1 MALALGAAVLA
12 AAGCAAGSV
21 LQALGV
27 RAGSGAAAPARSPR
41 YLAGLGC
48 DGVAWL
54 LSLVALRRLP
64 TFAVQSLLAGSLA
77 LTVLLARLALGARL
91 RRRDTAAVLLLVAAL
106 GVVGGSG
113 TGQAGPAVPAVPAVP
128 AAVEVALCAA
138 AALVLAAALVPHR
151 ASSAACAVLAGLGC
165 SVAALG
171 ARAVTLPP
179 QWPQWWRIALEP
191 LAWAVVVA
199 GVAGTLGYAAA
210 LARGPVGPATALL
223 WSVEVVVP
231 AVAGVALLGDRVR
244 PGWTGAAVAALAV
257 VVGCSAVLATSPAL
271 PET

>member
-1 MALALGAAVLA
+1 MSVALGAAVLA
-12 AAGCAAGSV
+12 ALGYAAGSV

-27 RAGSGAAAPARSPR
+27 RGGSGAAALARSPR

-48 DGVAWL
+48 DGAAWL

-77 LTVLLARLALGARL
+77 LTVVLAHLVLGARA
-91 RRRDTAAVLLLVAAL
+91 RRRDTVAVLLLVAAL

-113 TGQAGPAVPAVPAVP
+113 TEQPAPAVPGGV
-128 AAVEVALCAA
+128 AAALCVAA
-138 AALVLAAALVPHR
+138 GLVLAAVLVPHR
-151 ASSAACAVLAGLGC
+151 GRSTTCAVLAGLGY
-165 SVAALG
+165 SVAALA
-171 ARAVTLPP
+171 ARAVTVPEA
-179 QWPQWWRIALEP
+179 WWRVALEP
-191 LAWAVVVA
+191 VAWAVVAA

-231 AVAGVALLGDRVR
+231 AVAGVALLGDHVR
-244 PGWTGAAVAALAV
+244 PGWAGAAVAALAV
-257 VVGCSAVLATSPAL
+257 VVACSAVLATSPAL